1 MNTFGLNATLIMIVG
16 TIIGAIISWLFL
28 KEKLKRQDSIN
39 QEGEKLH
46 ELSIKFQQM
55 ANENFKITTENFLKL
70 AEENSKKQ
78 QQKSTH
84 ALGNLIDPINKTIEA
99 TNKQIDQIEKDRKQD
114 YGNIGAQI
122 KTMTEGNKSLSETTD
137 NLVNALRKP
146 EIRGSW
152 GEIGLKRVAEYAGM
166 IEHCDFLEQVHEKTD
181 SSFIRPDMII
191 KLPEQRDLIVDAKTP
206 IDAYLEATKCKDEL
220 EKNKLLKKHSKN
232 IRNHVRQLSGKE
244 YWNQFPHSPE
254 YVILYLNIEQILSVA
269 ISKDPELI
277 DYALSRKIIIA
288 TPSSLTAL
296 LKSIAMGWKQFALTE
311 NAINIKNIAVE
322 LHSRLSVFS
331 DHLDKLGGQLSS
343 SVDNYNKAVGSYQ
356 RKILPSARKMEE
368 LGVIPKKELKQ
379 LKKIEKEPR
388 QIKKD

>member
-1 MNTFGLNATLIMIVG
+1 MNTFELNTTLIMTVG
-16 TIIGAIISWLFL
+16 IIIGTFISWLFL
-28 KEKLKRQDSIN
+28 KEKLKRQNNTN
-39 QEGEKLH
+39 QNGEQLH
-46 ELSIKFQQM
+46 ELSLKFQQM
-55 ANENFKITTENFLKL
+55 TNEHFKTTTENFLKL

-78 QQKSTH
+78 QQKSRH
-84 ALGNLIDPINKTIEA
+84 ELENLIDPINKTIEA
-99 TNKQIDQIEKDRKQD
+99 TNKQISQIEKDRKQD
-114 YGNIGAQI
+114 YGNINAQI
-122 KTMTEGNKSLSETTD
+122 IAMQEGNKSLSQTTD

-181 SSFIRPDMII
+181 NSFIRPDMII

-206 IDAYLEATKCKDEL
+206 IDAYLEATKCNDKD
-220 EKNKLLKKHSKN
+220 EKNKLLTKHSKN
-232 IRNHVRQLSGKE
+232 LRNHVKQLSGKE

-296 LKSIAMGWKQFALTE
+296 LKSIAMGWKQFALAE
-311 NAINIKNIAVE
+311 NAINIKNIAEE

-331 DHLDKLGGQLSS
+331 DHLSKLGIQLSS

-368 LGVIPKKELKQ
+368 LGVSPKKELNP
-379 LKKIEKEPR
+379 LRKIEKEPR
-388 QIKKD
+388 QISKD

>member
-1 MNTFGLNATLIMIVG
+1 MNTFDLNTTLIIIVGIIIG
-16 TIIGAIISWLFL
+16 TIISWFL
-28 KEKLKRQDSIN
+28 LREKIKHQDNIN
-39 QEGEKLH
+39 HEGEKLH
-46 ELSIKFQQM
+46 ELSLKFQQM
-55 ANENFKITTENFLKL
+55 TNEHFKITTENFLKL

-78 QQKSTH
+78 QQKSKH
-84 ALGNLIDPINKTIEA
+84 ALENLIDPINKTIEA

-122 KTMTEGNKSLSETTD
+122 KAMKEGNKSLSETTD

-146 EIRGSW
+146 EIRGNW

-181 SSFIRPDMII
+181 NSFIRPDMVI
-191 KLPEQRDLIVDAKTP
+191 KLPEQRDLVVDAKTP
-206 IDAYLEATKCKDEL
+206 IDAYLEATRCKDDH

-269 ISKDPELI
+269 ISQDPELI

-311 NAINIKNIAVE
+311 NAINIKNIAEE

-331 DHLDKLGGQLSS
+331 DHLGKLGSQLSS
-343 SVDNYNKAVGSYQ
+343 SVDNYNKAIGSYQ
-356 RKILPSARKMEE
+356 RKILPSAKKMEE
-368 LGVIPKKELKQ
+368 LGVTPKKKLQQ